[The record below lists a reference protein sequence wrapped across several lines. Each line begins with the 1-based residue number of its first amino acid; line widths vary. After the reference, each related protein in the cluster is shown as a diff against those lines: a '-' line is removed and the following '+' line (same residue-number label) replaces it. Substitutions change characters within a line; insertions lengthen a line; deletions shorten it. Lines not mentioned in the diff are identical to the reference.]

1 MSHVLH
7 YSKSLSRGLKKVFS
21 QKYITTKFCGAIEL
35 VSLNCRFSK
44 ERKNNLAP
52 GHEISESL
60 FETGTL
66 DADAESMIMDMVCS
80 RRAVSQPL
88 DFRG

>member
-21 QKYITTKFCGAIEL
+21 QKYITAKFCGAIEL

-44 ERKNNLAP
+44 ERKNNLGMRSQKA
-52 GHEISESL
+52 SL
-60 FETGTL
+60 KL
-66 DADAESMIMDMVCS
+66 V
-80 RRAVSQPL
+80 PL
-88 DFRG
+88 MQTQNL